1 MQISYTYIYQIQC
14 IWLNVFEPQCG
25 SPTASQNMF
34 HQIKIK
40 QLYETIY
47 LLHTNIFACFFVC
60 LPVLLHQPD
69 CLICPETKL
78 EDHIIYIRLSSPLF
92 LSVLRWSLLHPWVLD
107 MTVYLNQ
114 LPAETS
120 HTHTHCTSDHS
131 DEVTPSW
138 WIWGISDKMAAV
150 GLLWFSWISWSTSWV
165 PTDSGSA
172 ALKPQIALKTA
183 KLPPVKVLRGTVWC
197 FE

>member
-1 MQISYTYIYQIQC
+1 MKLYTYCIQIF
-14 IWLNVFEPQCG
+14 LLVFLHAYLCYYINQ
-25 SPTASQNMF
+25 TAWF
-34 HQIKIK
+34 VPK
-40 QLYETIY
+40 QSWKTI
-47 LLHTNIFACFFVC
+47 
-60 LPVLLHQPD
+60 
-69 CLICPETKL
+69 
-78 EDHIIYIRLSSPLF
+78 IIYIRLSSPLF

-120 HTHTHCTSDHS
+120 HTHTHTHCTSDHS

>member
-47 LLHTNIFACFFVC
+47 LLHTNIFACLFAC

-78 EDHIIYIRLSSPLF
+78 EDHIIYIRLSSVPECPTLIASSS
-92 LSVLRWSLLHPWVLD
+92 LSFRYDCVSKP
-107 MTVYLNQ
+107 T
-114 LPAETS
+114 TS
-120 HTHTHCTSDHS
+120 WNFTHTHTHCTSDHS